1 VSMSDQSGRV
11 EASVQKVLVIGG
23 AGGIGSAVAR
33 QLVSAGSRVFLAGR
47 SSEPLQ
53 LLATELGCEWAQ
65 VEATDATSVDAVGEA
80 ASAALGGL
88 TGVTNCV
95 GSILLKPAH
104 LTTPD
109 DWQATLAAN
118 LSTAFHCVRMAGRM
132 LKAAG
137 GSVVLLSSAA
147 ARIGLA
153 NHEAVAAAK
162 AGVIGL
168 TLSAAATYARAR
180 IRFNAVAPG
189 LVRTPLAAGLLANE
203 LAEKASVA
211 MHPLGRLGEPTDVAR
226 AICWLLD
233 PQNDWVTGQV
243 LGVDGGLA
251 DLKARS

>member
-1 VSMSDQSGRV
+1 MSDQSGRV

-118 LSTAFHCVRMAGRM
+118 LSKRDIT
-132 LKAAG
+132 
-137 GSVVLLSSAA
+137 
-147 ARIGLA
+147 
-153 NHEAVAAAK
+153 
-162 AGVIGL
+162 
-168 TLSAAATYARAR
+168 
-180 IRFNAVAPG
+180 
-189 LVRTPLAAGLLANE
+189 
-203 LAEKASVA
+203 
-211 MHPLGRLGEPTDVAR
+211 
-226 AICWLLD
+226 
-233 PQNDWVTGQV
+233 
-243 LGVDGGLA
+243 
-251 DLKARS
+251 